1 MRDTFLWR
9 LCQKE
14 CARSDCDTKYE
25 WISNM
30 KITKQQIKQLI
41 KEELSAIL
49 EDRVPEVGQWNS
61 SDEQIQQLMN
71 SGGDYLMAKIEILEK
86 RIEALE
92 SN

>member
-1 MRDTFLWR
+1 
-9 LCQKE
+9 
-14 CARSDCDTKYE
+14 
-25 WISNM
+25 M

-49 EDRVPEVGQWNS
+49 EGRVPEVGQWNS

-71 SGGDYLMAKIEILEK
+71 SGGDYLMAKIEVLEE

-92 SN
+92 EAADRMRE

>member
-1 MRDTFLWR
+1 
-9 LCQKE
+9 
-14 CARSDCDTKYE
+14 
-25 WISNM
+25 M

-41 KEELSAIL
+41 KEELNAVL

-71 SGGDYLMAKIEILEK
+71 SGGDYLMAKIEILEE

-92 SN
+92 KAVNRMGE

>member
-1 MRDTFLWR
+1 MDWR
-9 LCQKE
+9 HRRLKV
-14 CARSDCDTKYE
+14 
-25 WISNM
+25 

-41 KEELSAIL
+41 KEELNAVL

-71 SGGDYLMAKIEILEK
+71 SGGDYLMAKIEILEE

-92 SN
+92 KAVNRMGE

>member
-1 MRDTFLWR
+1 V
-9 LCQKE
+9 
-14 CARSDCDTKYE
+14 
-25 WISNM
+25 

-41 KEELSAIL
+41 KEELNAVL

-71 SGGDYLMAKIEILEK
+71 SGGDYLMAKIEILEE

-92 SN
+92 KAVNRMGE

>member
-1 MRDTFLWR
+1 
-9 LCQKE
+9 
-14 CARSDCDTKYE
+14 
-25 WISNM
+25 M

-49 EDRVPEVGQWNS
+49 EGRVPEVGQWNS

-71 SGGDYLMAKIEILEK
+71 NGGDYLMAKIEVLEE

-92 SN
+92 EAADRMGE

>member
-1 MRDTFLWR
+1 
-9 LCQKE
+9 
-14 CARSDCDTKYE
+14 
-25 WISNM
+25 M

-41 KEELSAIL
+41 KEELNAVL

-71 SGGDYLMAKIEILEK
+71 SGGDYLMAKIEILEE

-92 SN
+92 KAVNRMD